1 MRECDQMDI
10 YVLDGLNG
18 IIGMLENY
26 QSCIWT
32 TQSMGLG
39 NFEIITQGTI
49 ENIALLKQGR
59 YLVRDQDYISS
70 TTFRNVMIIESV
82 KVEFES
88 EQGWMLTVSGR
99 GLKSIVGRR
108 IVWNRL
114 TTDGLSIGD
123 KVSDMIYTVI
133 TENVSRN
140 AYPNPDNRKI
150 ENFKVIYPSG
160 LDDEADIQL
169 FGENIGDWL
178 EEVCRVY
185 GYSWDV
191 SIKKLEGLG
200 PFYVFE
206 LYKGIDRSTEQDEV
220 PPVVFSQEFDNLL
233 SASYT
238 SDKTRYRNAALI
250 GGEGEGSDKVV
261 AGIGATRS
269 GLDRYELY
277 VDGSGVSS
285 DGEVITAERYRKM
298 LQSYGRTELWGY
310 TIEKTFEG
318 AVEASGTYE
327 LDSDYFLGDRVT
339 VDTGL
344 GIYATPLITEIID
357 SVSEDGRTTILN
369 FQDWEVEV

>member
-1 MRECDQMDI
+1 
-10 YVLDGLNG
+10 
-18 IIGMLENY
+18 
-26 QSCIWT
+26 
-32 TQSMGLG
+32 MGLG

-49 ENIALLKQGR
+49 ENIDLLKQGR
-59 YLVRDQDYISS
+59 YLVRDQDYINR

-114 TTDGLSIGD
+114 TTDGLSIGA

-140 AYPNPDNRKI
+140 AYPDPDNRKI

-169 FGENIGDWL
+169 FGENIGEWL

-206 LYKGIDRSTEQDEV
+206 LYKGTDRSTEQDEV